1 MGSGET
7 NQRSWDICNLAR
19 HLISELLLVG
29 NQQGE
34 KKKGRER
41 IKNEI
46 KIFHIG
52 YSDKAI
58 EVKGI

>member
-19 HLISELLLVG
+19 HLISELSLVG

-34 KKKGRER
+34 KKKERER
-41 IKNEI
+41 IKKEI

-52 YSDKAI
+52 YSD
-58 EVKGI
+58 